1 MDKRRDAMV
10 KAQSDANPLWVI
22 AIAMAIFFAA
32 VAAVIALS

>member
-10 KAQSDANPLWVI
+10 KAQSEVNPLWVI
-22 AIAMAIFFAA
+22 AIGMAIFFAA